1 MTVRVRCRAGR
12 VSALAAVVL
21 TLAACSPAGAPASQ
35 AAPTTTGP
43 ATTSSTTAPLAKPST
58 VVTLTFDDGTSD
70 HFLIVGELLRQRNLR
85 ATFYVPS
92 GLIDKGG
99 KMSWVQVGE
108 LARFGNDIG
117 GHTRDHVRLVGLPL
131 AQAREQVCSDR
142 QQLIREGFDPVSFAY
157 PEGSNDQRTVA
168 LVKKCGYPAARSA
181 GGIFPQR
188 PIYAERIPPEN
199 PYAIRTLPAE
209 ARTHPIRLAY
219 LQNAVTAAATHGGG
233 WLLLVFHHVCD
244 RQDPEYAAC
253 MGEYAPIDSTTLD
266 AFLDW
271 LQHDAPAGVAVKTV
285 AEVMGAA

>member
-1 MTVRVRCRAGR
+1 MTVRARCRAGQ

-70 HFLIVGELLRQRNLR
+70 HFLIVGELLQQRNLR

-92 GLIDKGG
+92 GLIGNG
-99 KMSWVQVGE
+99 SKMSWVQVGE

-117 GHTRDHVRLVGLPL
+117 GHTRDHVKLLGLPP
-131 AQAREQVCSDR
+131 AQIREQICSDR
-142 QQLIREGFDPVSFAY
+142 QRLIREGFNPVAFAY
-157 PEGSNDQRTVA
+157 PEGASDQTVVA
-168 LVKKCGYPAARSA
+168 IVKKCGYRAARTA
-181 GGIFPQR
+181 GGIFPER

-199 PYAIRTLPAE
+199 PYFIRTLPAE
-209 ARTHPIRLAY
+209 APTPIRLAY

-233 WLLLVFHHVCD
+233 WLLLVFHRVCD
-244 RQDPEYAAC
+244 RQNPEYAAC
-253 MGEYAPIDSTTLD
+253 MGGYASIDSTTLD